1 MKKTIIALVLML
13 TVTSFSVCAMNVS
26 YIAGTDYE
34 DRVGGYAFSNG
45 LARVWRLG
53 ESAIVNYMGDVIIDY
68 SPTAKTITP
77 NGLIAILGENN
88 KVGFF
93 NAEGEQV
100 TEFIYDAFIDVHEKT
115 EVRTVGYIDH
125 ISLRW
130 GDGKSDLLAVSL
142 DGKFGYINSCGNVII
157 PFQYEYAYG
166 FSGGIARV
174 CADGI
179 LSDYGTYTNGKYGF
193 IREDGTE
200 ILPPDSYWVAED
212 FDPSLGY
219 ATATNGGNDTVYIDK
234 WGNVARYGSEELKS
248 LDFKYIMVTPKEKS
262 NGIYYGIEDTSGN
275 TIIPMQWTERIIVKG
290 ELFVVNNTL
299 RNNRNEI
306 IYQAPE
312 NVRIYD
318 MGDGFL
324 RTTLFVSGSILGTGC
339 IDLDGNV
346 VFDTIYDSLR
356 LLGDG
361 LILAEKQGESFI
373 FDYQGNLLWQMTE
386 KPVAAYDG
394 FIAVNNP
401 ESMVSKI
408 MVNQIKRPLVY
419 LDGQNV
425 EFSDA
430 YPYLE
435 SDRTMIPLRVLF
447 EKAGAEVK
455 WNEEDRTVIV
465 SKEGLSVSM
474 KIGDRNISVD
484 GEIYETDVAP
494 VIVGDRTYIPLR
506 AFSEGLGMEVDWDA
520 DNYTVSIGSGK

>member
-1 MKKTIIALVLML
+1 MKKTIIVLILLL
-13 TVTSFSVCAMNVS
+13 TVMNFSVCAMDVS
-26 YIAGTDYE
+26 YIEDADYE
-34 DRVGGYAFSNG
+34 DRVAGYAFSNG

-53 ESAIVNYMGDVIIDY
+53 ESAIVNYMGEVVVDY
-68 SPTAKTITP
+68 SPAAKTVTP
-77 NGLIAILGENN
+77 NGLIALLGENE
-88 KVGFF
+88 KIGFF
-93 NAEGEQV
+93 NAKGEQV

-142 DGKFGYINSCGNVII
+142 DGKFGYINSYGNVVI
-157 PFQYEYAYG
+157 PFKYEYAYG

-200 ILPPDSYWVAED
+200 ILPPDSYWVAEE

-219 ATATNGGNDTVYIDK
+219 ATATNGTSDTVFIDT

-248 LDFKYIMVTPKEKS
+248 LDFKYVMVTPKEKS

-275 TIIPMQWTERIIVKG
+275 TIIPLQWTERIIVKG
-290 ELFVVNNTL
+290 DFFVVNNTV

-318 MGDGFL
+318 LGDGFL
-324 RTTLFVSGSILGTGC
+324 RTTLFVNGSILGDGC
-339 IDLDGNV
+339 IDLNGNV
-346 VFDTIYDSLR
+346 IFDTIYDSLR

-361 LILAEKQGESFI
+361 LILAEKQGESFV
-373 FDYQGNLLWQMTE
+373 FDYQGKLLWQMKD

-394 FIAVNNP
+394 FLAVNNP

-408 MVNQIKRPLVY
+408 MVNQLKRPLVY
-419 LDGQNV
+419 LDGEKI
-425 EFSDA
+425 EFSDV
-430 YPYLE
+430 YPFIE
-435 SDRTMIPLRVLF
+435 SDRTLIPLRAVF
-447 EKAGAEVK
+447 EKAGAEVN
-455 WNEEDRTVIV
+455 WNGEERTVTV

-474 KIGDRNISVD
+474 KIGDRSINVN

-494 VIVGDRTYIPLR
+494 TIMRDRTYIPLR
-506 AFSEGLGMEVDWDA
+506 AFSEGLDMAVDWDA
-520 DNYTVSIGSGK
+520 DNYTVNITSK